1 MLSKMK
7 KQTTTSANQAETST
21 LEMWLNSENKLF
33 TNLFAE
39 KGESITNRKMLLDLQ
54 LIMSI
59 AVLVSFTFVNP
70 IMTLIGLGWFASS
83 VMLVRQQE
91 DMDKKGGSK

>member
-1 MLSKMK
+1 MRKE
-7 KQTTTSANQAETST
+7 TTIPASRKAETST

-39 KGESITNRKMLLDLQ
+39 KGESITNRKMLLDMQ
-54 LIMSI
+54 LILSI
-59 AVLVSFTFVNP
+59 SVLVSFTFVNP

>member
-1 MLSKMK
+1 MRKE
-7 KQTTTSANQAETST
+7 TTIPAGNKAETST

-39 KGESITNRKMLLDLQ
+39 KGESITNRKMLLDMQ
-54 LIMSI
+54 LILSVT
-59 AVLVSFTFVNP
+59 VLVSFTFVNP

-83 VMLVRQQE
+83 VMLVRQHE
-91 DMDKKGGSK
+91 EMDKKGGSK

>member
-1 MLSKMK
+1 MRKE
-7 KQTTTSANQAETST
+7 TTIPAGNKAETST

-70 IMTLIGLGWFASS
+70 IMTQIGLGWFASS

>member
-1 MLSKMK
+1 MK
-7 KQTTTSANQAETST
+7 KQTTIAPEQQAEVRT
-21 LEMWLNSENKLF
+21 LTDWLNSENKLF